1 VSREADKIFT
11 IPNSFTMLRV
21 VLLPAI
27 LWSIL
32 NEHFNWALWMM
43 VAAGISDGID
53 GYLARLWNQRTTFG
67 MYLDP
72 IADKLLL
79 SSSFLVLSMVDE
91 VPWMVTGMVLFRD
104 VAITIT
110 VVTLVLTTS
119 LRKFPPNM
127 LGKVNTVVQL
137 MAVYAVMLDLVYRGQ
152 LLHYSRLGLVWLTP
166 ALVWASGLQYT
177 YRMIRKVAR
186 ERKASG

>member
-1 VSREADKIFT
+1 
-11 IPNSFTMLRV
+11 MLRV

-32 NEHFNWALWMM
+32 NDHFDWALWMM
-43 VAAGISDGID
+43 VAAGVSDGID

-79 SSSFLVLSMVDE
+79 SSSFLALSMVEE
-91 VPWMVTGMVLFRD
+91 VSWWVTGMVLFRD

-127 LGKVNTVVQL
+127 LGKANTVVQL
-137 MAVYAVMLDLVYRGQ
+137 MAVYAVMLDLVYPGRY
-152 LLHYSRLGLVWLTP
+152 LHGMRLGLVWLTP

-177 YRMIRKVAR
+177 FRMIRKVAR
-186 ERKASG
+186 ERKSTG